1 MSLYDR
7 LNTLAPIIVRIRSV
21 TTTMKIS
28 ESQTTDEILIEL
40 GDRLRRYRLQQNRTV
55 AEMAADAGV
64 GFSTA
69 RRAESGA
76 NPTLETLVKLLR
88 ALGRLDALESFLPT
102 PVVSPIQMAA
112 LSGRMR
118 QRASQPR
125 LKKPRDARHHP
136 HD

>member
-1 MSLYDR
+1 
-7 LNTLAPIIVRIRSV
+7 
-21 TTTMKIS
+21 MKIS

-55 AEMAADAGV
+55 DEMSADAGV

-112 LSGRMR
+112 LSGRRR